1 MTSLLWLLLG
11 LILGFVIGAL
21 APSRDNSFIINIQK
35 TLKKGQKFTFSISR
49 FDHDM
54 EDDDDGDDGFKPP
67 FLPKSERYESN

>member
-35 TLKKGQKFTFSISR
+35 TLKKGQMVIFSISR
-49 FDHDM
+49 HEVDTDY
-54 EDDDDGDDGFKPP
+54 EDGDDDGFKPP
-67 FLPKSERYESN
+67 FLPKSERYKSN